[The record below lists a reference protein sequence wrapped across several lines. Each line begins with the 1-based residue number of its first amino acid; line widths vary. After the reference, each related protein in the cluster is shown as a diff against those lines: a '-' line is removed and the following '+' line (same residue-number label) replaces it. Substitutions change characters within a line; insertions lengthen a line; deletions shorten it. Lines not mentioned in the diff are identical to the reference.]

1 MNERLG
7 LPDLVELLAA
17 KHGMSK
23 REAEGFAKE
32 FFLLIEQA
40 LESDRCVKIKGFGT
54 FKLVDVDS
62 RESVKVN
69 TGERFEI
76 QGHTKISF
84 VPDTVLRNTINKP
97 FEHFETVIL
106 NENTVLEDTLVEEQ
120 EEESDETVELIDSF
134 EVEKP
139 VAVEEPAVVVEES
152 AIAVKEPV
160 DVVEESAIA
169 VEEPAVIAATEEP
182 LIEEISV
189 IADESPNEAD
199 VVAYAA
205 EETAIPEVP
214 ETKEVEQSPV
224 ESLPV
229 EDVVPQ
235 LSAEDII
242 AAELKRADKEFESA
256 VIEPEK
262 TEVYSNQLPPD
273 QSISDKQPKE
283 KSEVPYLIAIIVLV
297 LLLCGSALLFVY
309 YPDLFSSATPKEIVQ
324 TPIPQPVIKQEILP
338 DTLVA
343 AKDTVAEVVRQ
354 SKEVVQEEVRK
365 ESPDQVTIT
374 VKSAGKAAIPVKPDS
389 VNYRI
394 SGTKTTYTIK
404 EGETLTRVSLRFYG
418 TKDLWPYIVQYNRSV
433 IKNPNNVPYGTTL
446 RIPELVKK

>member
-7 LPDLVELLAA
+7 LPDFVDLLAA

-23 REAEGFAKE
+23 REAEEFVKE

-40 LESDRCVKIKGFGT
+40 LGIDRCVKIKGFGT

-76 QGHTKISF
+76 QSHTKIAF

-106 NENTVLEDTLVEEQ
+106 NENTVLEDTLIEEQ
-120 EEESDETVELIDSF
+120 EEESDETVELIDRL
-134 EVEKP
+134 EVEP
-139 VAVEEPAVVVEES
+139 AVAVDEPVVVVEEPVVAV
-152 AIAVKEPV
+152 AI
-160 DVVEESAIA
+160 
-169 VEEPAVIAATEEP
+169 EEP
-182 LIEEISV
+182 LIEEVSV

-199 VVAYAA
+199 VVAYTA
-205 EETAIPEVP
+205 EETAIPEVL

-229 EDVVPQ
+229 EDVVAQ
-235 LSAEDII
+235 LSAADII
-242 AAELKRADKEFESA
+242 AAELKKANEEFKS
-256 VIEPEK
+256 
-262 TEVYSNQLPPD
+262 
-273 QSISDKQPKE
+273 SDKQPKE
-283 KSEVPYLIAIIVLV
+283 KSEVPYLIAVIVLV

-309 YPDLFSSATPKEIVQ
+309 YPDLFSSGTPKEVVQ
-324 TPIPQPVIKQEILP
+324 TPAPRPVIKQEILP

-343 AKDTVAEVVRQ
+343 AKDTVAEA
-354 SKEVVQEEVRK
+354 VRK
-365 ESPDQVTIT
+365 KTPDQVTIT
-374 VKSAGKAAIPVKPDS
+374 IKSAGKAAIPVKPDS
-389 VNYRI
+389 VNYKI

>member
-120 EEESDETVELIDSF
+120 EEESDETVELIDSL

-139 VAVEEPAVVVEES
+139 VVVEES

-160 DVVEESAIA
+160 DVVEEPTIA
-169 VEEPAVIAATEEP
+169 VEEPAVIAATEEA
-182 LIEEISV
+182 LIEEVSV
-189 IADESPNEAD
+189 ITGESPNEAD

-283 KSEVPYLIAIIVLV
+283 KSAVPYLIAIIVLV

-309 YPDLFSSATPKEIVQ
+309 YPNLFSSATPKEIVQ
-324 TPIPQPVIKQEILP
+324 TPVPQPVIKQEILP

-374 VKSAGKAAIPVKPDS
+374 VKSAEKAAIPVKPDS

>member
-7 LPDLVELLAA
+7 LPDFVDLLAA

-23 REAEGFAKE
+23 REAEGFVKE

-120 EEESDETVELIDSF
+120 EEECDEAAEFIDSL

-139 VAVEEPAVVVEES
+139 VAVKES
-152 AIAVKEPV
+152 V
-160 DVVEESAIA
+160 DVVEEPTIT

-182 LIEEISV
+182 LIEEVSV
-189 IADESPNEAD
+189 IADESANEAD

-214 ETKEVEQSPV
+214 ETKEVEQSPI

-283 KSEVPYLIAIIVLV
+283 KSAVPYLIAIIVLV

-324 TPIPQPVIKQEILP
+324 TPVPQPVIKQEILP